1 MNPSDRSLKE
11 AFGKPTYWVIPN
23 MVRTTGRRYYGHPL
37 WNLVMNATG
46 WGSTTSKKICVL
58 AGYDPYQIIG
68 KGPLKPCKE

>member
-1 MNPSDRSLKE
+1 MNPSNQSLKE
-11 AFGKPTYWVIPN
+11 AFGYPSKYAIQNLVTI
-23 MVRTTGRRYYGHPL
+23 TGRRYYKRML
-37 WNLVMNATG
+37 WGLVMNATG

>member
-1 MNPSDRSLKE
+1 MNPSDQSLKE

-23 MVRTTGRRYYGHPL
+23 IVCVTGRRYYGHPL

-58 AGYDPYQIIG
+58 AGYDPYQIIC

>member
-1 MNPSDRSLKE
+1 MNPSDQSLKE
-11 AFGKPTYWVIPN
+11 ALGKPTYWVIPN
-23 MVRTTGRRYYGHPL
+23 MVCVTGRRYYGHPL